1 MKLSFKKLAVAA
13 TTLGAAVASHAAV
26 DPAVTT
32 AITGAQTDGLT
43 VVTALTVMGATI
55 WGATYIY
62 RKFFR

>member
-1 MKLSFKKLAVAA
+1 MKKLMLA
-13 TTLGAAVASHAAV
+13 TAAAVATAAANAAV
-26 DPAVTT
+26 DPSVTT
-32 AITGAQTDGLT
+32 AITGAQTDAIT